1 MGGWQYNGPGVTPKD
16 TTRFL
21 IGDTLPQCPL
31 LSDTEI
37 EWVLGLYNNAPMN
50 AAIRCAEILI
60 AHFSR
65 QADETIGPVKVSFSQ
80 KAESFRKLVND
91 LRNRLAT
98 EDSTWFAGG
107 VNKAQTQANWNNCA
121 IIKPDF
127 YKHMMENSL
136 ISPWISGPVNEYPGW
151 GSSWWSGGY

>member
-1 MGGWQYNGPGVTPKD
+1 
-16 TTRFL
+16 
-21 IGDTLPQCPL
+21 
-31 LSDTEI
+31 
-37 EWVLGLYNNAPMN
+37 MN

-65 QADETIGPVKVSFSQ
+65 QADEETGPVKVKFSQ
-80 KAESFRKLVND
+80 KAEAFRRLVND

-107 VNKAQTQANWNNCA
+107 VNKAQVRANDQNYA
-121 IIKPDF
+121 LVKPDF
-127 YKHMMENSL
+127 TKHMMENSY

-151 GSSWWSGGY
+151 AWSGGCGE

>member
-21 IGDTLPQCPL
+21 IGDTIPACPL
-31 LSDTEI
+31 MSDTEI
-37 EWVLGLYNNAPMN
+37 EWVLSLYNNAPMN
-50 AAIRCAEILI
+50 AAIRCSEILI

-80 KAESFRKLVND
+80 KAESFRKLLSD

-107 VNKAQTQANWNNCA
+107 VLKSQVKQNDMNCN
-121 IIKPDF
+121 IVRPDF
-127 YKHMMENSL
+127 VRHLMENTL
-136 ISPWISGPVNEYPGW
+136 ISPWISGGPINSYQAGA
-151 GSSWWSGGY
+151 GYWW